1 MDLDIEVSRLKLLKA
16 NHQSQQYRLED
27 SLLKYFPEQIE
38 QNKGFITGLK
48 QDMET
53 LAAHQP
59 PEGEFAGMVIRG
71 DTLTDKDNAGAAIL
85 EACKELKSGDTV
97 EIGSYRGLN
106 MSLSFNGFRVDL
118 ILKGAMTHQ
127 AELGTDARGNLT
139 RIDHALE
146 AVPDRL
152 QSVQAQLDNLYQQ
165 QAAAKAELGK
175 PFLQETEL
183 QEKSAR
189 LAQLNA
195 LLDIDTKCPVPQVS
209 KRQAKAERP
218 SVLDKLKTAS
228 PPVRTMPDKA
238 HKKETEAR

>member
-1 MDLDIEVSRLKLLKA
+1 MD
-16 NHQSQQYRLED
+16 
-27 SLLKYFPEQIE
+27 
-38 QNKGFITGLK
+38 T
-48 QDMET
+48 M
-53 LAAHQP
+53 
-59 PEGEFAGMVIRG
+59 
-71 DTLTDKDNAGAAIL
+71 
-85 EACKELKSGDTV
+85 

-106 MSLSFNGFRVDL
+106 MSLSFNGFHVDL

-127 AELGTDARGNLT
+127 TELGTDARGNLT

-183 QEKSAR
+183 QEKSNR

-195 LLDIDTKCPVPQVS
+195 LLDIDAKHPAPQVS
-209 KRQAKAERP
+209 KRLAKGERP
-218 SVLDKLKTAS
+218 SVLDKLKTPPS
-228 PPVRTMPDKA
+228 PVCNAPGKT
-238 HKKETEAR
+238 HKKEMEAR

>member
-1 MDLDIEVSRLKLLKA
+1 M
-16 NHQSQQYRLED
+16 
-27 SLLKYFPEQIE
+27 
-38 QNKGFITGLK
+38 
-48 QDMET
+48 
-53 LAAHQP
+53 
-59 PEGEFAGMVIRG
+59 
-71 DTLTDKDNAGAAIL
+71 
-85 EACKELKSGDTV
+85 
-97 EIGSYRGLN
+97 EIGSYRGLD

-146 AVPDRL
+146 AVPERL

-209 KRQAKAERP
+209 KRQVKAERP
-218 SVLDKLKTAS
+218 SVLDKLKSSS
-228 PPVRTMPDKA
+228 PPVRTMPDKG